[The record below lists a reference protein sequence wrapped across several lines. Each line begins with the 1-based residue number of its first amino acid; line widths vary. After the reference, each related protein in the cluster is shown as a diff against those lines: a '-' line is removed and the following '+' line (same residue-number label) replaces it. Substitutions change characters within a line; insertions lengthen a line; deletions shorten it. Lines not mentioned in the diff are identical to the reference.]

1 MHPYPYTGVVA
12 AKVSDP
18 CQTFIRKCLMS
29 DDLKKKKTLGKKK
42 NHEALYISKGPR
54 KKEDVI
60 EDKIE
65 KIRSNIKNLSK
76 KCRNADIYSQH

>member
-42 NHEALYISKGPR
+42 NHEALYISKGP
-54 KKEDVI
+54 KKKKTLL
-60 EDKIE
+60 KI
-65 KIRSNIKNLSK
+65 KLK
-76 KCRNADIYSQH
+76 K